1 MFILPSDS
9 LKPLSIEYEHD
20 VYRGVSATNCSR
32 DEREQF
38 ESRVH
43 LQSLEQDMLSNK
55 EWLAFFHNIKNK
67 QQLLNSFVTY
77 LCTDDFVKSIPLPT
91 LTNSENKIFK
101 VSSSVTK
108 VFEYNHEEDDTRII
122 FHGLQQK
129 SNLVVCSKDTDV
141 LVLMVFA
148 YTLNKINEM

>member
-1 MFILPSDS
+1 M
-9 LKPLSIEYEHD
+9 
-20 VYRGVSATNCSR
+20 YRGVSATNCSR

-108 VFEYNHEEDDTRII
+108 VFEYNHKEDDTRTI
-122 FHGLQQK
+122 FHGLLQK